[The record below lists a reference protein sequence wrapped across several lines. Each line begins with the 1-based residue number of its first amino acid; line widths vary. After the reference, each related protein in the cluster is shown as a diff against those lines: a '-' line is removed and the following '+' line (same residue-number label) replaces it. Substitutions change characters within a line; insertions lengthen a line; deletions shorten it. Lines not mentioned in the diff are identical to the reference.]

1 MRARG
6 EEQPLTIGELAERF
20 GLRHHELRHWE
31 ATGLLDPAHRV
42 GRRRQY
48 TERHVAKV
56 ALIVRW
62 KAAGFNLEQLR
73 SVLDARGPDDRHALL
88 RRHHREL
95 EDRIRQVE
103 ASKELIEH
111 ALECSAE
118 DFTECPEF
126 RRLVERM

>member
-1 MRARG
+1 MRTRG
-6 EEQPLTIGELAERF
+6 DEPSLTIGELAERF
-20 GLRHHELRHWE
+20 GLRPHELRHWE
-31 ATGLLDPAHRV
+31 ATGLLEQAHRV
-42 GRRRQY
+42 GRRRRY
-48 TERHVAKV
+48 SDEHVAKV
-56 ALIVRW
+56 ATIVRW

-73 SVLDARGPDDRHALL
+73 AVLDARSADDRHELL

-103 ASKELIEH
+103 ASKALIEH